1 MVLVEDAYV
10 SAKYS
15 TRFSW
20 LVELEEHDTRLTT
33 ATNQLPQPTI
43 TTTAPVAD
51 SSADSVVLKQSSK
64 DQIKI
69 A

>member
-20 LVELEEHDTRLTT
+20 LVELEEHDKRRNSILLANT
-33 ATNQLPQPTI
+33 AANEAPANVESTVDNASLQL
-43 TTTAPVAD
+43 
-51 SSADSVVLKQSSK
+51 K
-64 DQIKI
+64 
-69 A
+69 